1 MQKKNSE
8 LTAYEQIRK
17 AILLKK
23 LLPGQ
28 RLTEQWLGENLK
40 MSRTPVRA
48 ALKKLE
54 EERLVEMI
62 ANRGAFVYKPDMKEI
77 KDVFDVRILLES
89 YAAKMSADHIE
100 ETDLGKLYLLLE
112 EEKKSYREKNF
123 EKFINVNSEIHL
135 MPALIT
141 KNKILIQ
148 QVRSLIYWSN
158 CYIILKDP
166 FYERS
171 VDTAMNIPEHEI
183 IVQALEAQDGRAAE
197 KAVKK
202 HLNTTLKSLDDP
214 VSIFDV

>member
-89 YAAKMSADHIE
+89 YAAKTAANSIE
-100 ETDLGKLYLLLE
+100 KMDLEKLYLLLE
-112 EEKKSYREKNF
+112 EEKKAYRDKDF
-123 EKFINVNSEIHL
+123 ERFIQVNSDIHL
-135 MPALIT
+135 VPSLVT
-141 KNKILIQ
+141 RNKVLIQ
-148 QVRSLIYWSN
+148 QVRSLINWSN

-171 VDTAMNIPEHEI
+171 VDTAINVPEHRN
-183 IVQALEAQDGRAAE
+183 IVKALEAMDGKLAE

-202 HLNTTLKSLDDP
+202 HLQTTLKSLDDP
-214 VSIFDV
+214 ISIFDV

>member
-1 MQKKNSE
+1 
-8 LTAYEQIRK
+8 
-17 AILLKK
+17 
-23 LLPGQ
+23 
-28 RLTEQWLGENLK
+28 
-40 MSRTPVRA
+40 
-48 ALKKLE
+48 
-54 EERLVEMI
+54 
-62 ANRGAFVYKPDMKEI
+62 
-77 KDVFDVRILLES
+77 
-89 YAAKMSADHIE
+89 
-100 ETDLGKLYLLLE
+100 
-112 EEKKSYREKNF
+112 
-123 EKFINVNSEIHL
+123 